1 MIKNG
6 SKIRRSIFKINTPQV
21 RFNALILE
29 RFLKDIIIPL
39 TNKDFSTIRLN
50 ISNNIIPEDQKLL
63 LNDSYVNLPSN
74 KLAYALII
82 ALNELLLQ
90 FEKNAIL
97 TEKNNEYLI
106 KINSSKNII
115 QEFLYVETDIS
126 IKYLLYIEKYGI
138 PLDGIFDSE
147 KLKTII
153 LDDYS
158 KIIN

>member
-1 MIKNG
+1 MDIKNYKPKG
-6 SKIRRSIFKINTPQV
+6 DK
-21 RFNALILE
+21 
-29 RFLKDIIIPL
+29 
-39 TNKDFSTIRLN
+39 
-50 ISNNIIPEDQKLL
+50 
-63 LNDSYVNLPSN
+63 
-74 KLAYALII
+74 
-82 ALNELLLQ
+82 
-90 FEKNAIL
+90 KNSDYF
-97 TEKNNEYLI
+97 NEYLI

>member
-1 MIKNG
+1 M
-6 SKIRRSIFKINTPQV
+6 
-21 RFNALILE
+21 
-29 RFLKDIIIPL
+29 
-39 TNKDFSTIRLN
+39 
-50 ISNNIIPEDQKLL
+50 
-63 LNDSYVNLPSN
+63 
-74 KLAYALII
+74 AYALII